1 VAAVADKGTTV
12 VVLEPG
18 ADNMA
23 LMQAPGPEYD
33 RAPGV
38 AESAYQ
44 SVLERLDDPTSS
56 SSVGLLNLLA

>member
-44 SVLERLDDPTSS
+44 SVLERLDDPTS
-56 SSVGLLNLLA
+56 